1 MKQFKF
7 HFLFLF
13 LIFSTTV
20 IAQINVTGTVVD
32 EKGEP
37 LIGVRVLV
45 KGTTQGTVTDF
56 NGKFGVNVAKPS
68 DVLVFSSV
76 GYTSQEVRIVKGK
89 TMSITLIEDSK
100 LLNEVVVVGYQDIK
114 RKDLTGSVA
123 KANVQDMLKAPVPSF
138 DQALAGRV
146 AGVNVSSSEGTP
158 GSNMNIVIRGKNSV
172 TQDNSPLY
180 VIDGFPVE
188 DPKAGSSINPNDIE
202 SIDILKDASATAIYG
217 ARGANGVVIIT
228 TKKGK
233 SGQLSINY
241 DGSFGV
247 QRITRT
253 IPLMNAFEFVRL
265 QSEVWNA
272 TEMSNSGYFKT
283 VDGKTYSLADYA
295 NVPQYDWQDMIFH
308 DAKQQNH
315 SLTLTGGSAENRYN
329 ASFSYYDQDGI
340 VIASNYN
347 RLQGKLGTDIRRNKL
362 RINLNV
368 NYSNSIQSGNSPS
381 QSSSSGMNNLFYS
394 VWGYRPVTQAGIPL
408 NTLLNNGIDSNVDTS
423 IDYRFNPYL
432 SLNNEYRKNN
442 IAYIQFN
449 GFAEYEFIKGL
460 KLKVS
465 GGYTTDMRKLEVF
478 NNSNTRY
485 GSQLSID
492 KVNATMGT
500 SQSNTWLNENILT
513 FQRLFNK
520 KHSVNLLAGFTLQE
534 NNYKYYSMKTTNIP
548 NEWLGMAG
556 MYQGTPNTNDSG
568 ESEWSIMSFLGR
580 INYNYLSKYYFTAS
594 FRADGSSKLSPQNSF
609 SYFPSAAI
617 GWTFTEENFMKK
629 YAKVLSSGKLRMG
642 WGVTGNNR
650 VEEYARFARL
660 SQEQAGNGSYNDP
673 TGYTHGVYSY
683 NNTIVKGTFPISL
696 ANNNLKWETTGQWN
710 VGLDLTF
717 LNERITT
724 TIDYYNK
731 ITSDLLIKATL
742 PISSGFGSAM
752 KNIGKVQNQ
761 GLELT
766 VNTDNIKNK
775 TFSWN
780 TSFNISFNKNKLLG
794 LNEGQ
799 RSYITAELVDRN
811 FGGDNYIA
819 KVGYPVGMMYGY
831 VYEGTYKLDDF
842 NKVGAGYM
850 LKPGIARYTAENNT
864 QPGYPKYKDLNND
877 GNINSDDQTFI
888 GRGDPIHIGGFTNN
902 FKYQNLDLSIF
913 FQWSYGAD
921 IINANR
927 MMFETS
933 FAKRKDLNQF
943 ASFSDRWTMENSNS
957 DMACVNNSPSNLLYS
972 TRFIEN
978 GSYIRLKTVSLGYTL
993 PKQITNKAKFNSVRL
1008 YVSAQNLLTFD
1019 NYSGYDPEVSIRDKA
1034 LTPNLDFSAYPRAAS
1049 INFGLNVSL

>member
-1 MKQFKF
+1 
-7 HFLFLF
+7 
-13 LIFSTTV
+13 
-20 IAQINVTGTVVD
+20 
-32 EKGEP
+32 
-37 LIGVRVLV
+37 
-45 KGTTQGTVTDF
+45 
-56 NGKFGVNVAKPS
+56 
-68 DVLVFSSV
+68 
-76 GYTSQEVRIVKGK
+76 
-89 TMSITLIEDSK
+89 
-100 LLNEVVVVGYQDIK
+100 
-114 RKDLTGSVA
+114 
-123 KANVQDMLKAPVPSF
+123 
-138 DQALAGRV
+138 
-146 AGVNVSSSEGTP
+146 
-158 GSNMNIVIRGKNSV
+158 MNIVIRGKNSV

-513 FQRLFNK
+513 YQRLFNK

-534 NNYKYYSMKTTNIP
+534 NNFKYYSMKTTNIP

>member
-45 KGTTQGTVTDF
+45 KGTAQGTVTDF

-513 FQRLFNK
+513 YQRLFNK

-534 NNYKYYSMKTTNIP
+534 NNFKYYSMKTTNIP

>member
-45 KGTTQGTVTDF
+45 KGTAQGTVTDF

-283 VDGKTYSLADYA
+283 VDGKTYSLTDYA

-513 FQRLFNK
+513 YQRLFNK

-534 NNYKYYSMKTTNIP
+534 NNFKYYSMKTTNIP

>member
-45 KGTTQGTVTDF
+45 KGTAQGTVTDF

-381 QSSSSGMNNLFYS
+381 QSSSSGMNNVFYS

-513 FQRLFNK
+513 YQRLFNK

-534 NNYKYYSMKTTNIP
+534 NNFKYYSMKTTNIP

-993 PKQITNKAKFNSVRL
+993 PKQITNKAKFSSVRL